1 MTLIHPT
8 IRNLA
13 LSLCSKSICHFTISH
28 LHVSY
33 HLPTYCSI
41 FPGVSSVQFSSVAQ
55 SFQTLGDP
63 MNSSMPGFP
72 VHQQLLELCQTHG
85 HQISDAIQPSHP
97 LLSPSPP
104 ALTTTLPLS
113 FLESTLAN
121 HEVRCMSR
129 LLSLPDTNQV
139 LSSLLIETL

>member
-85 HQISDAIQPSHP
+85 HQISDDIQPSHC
-97 LLSPSPP
+97 LLSPSPL
-104 ALTTTLPLS
+104 AFNISQHQGLFQRVSSSHQVTKYWS
-113 FLESTLAN
+113 FSISPFSEY
-121 HEVRCMSR
+121 
-129 LLSLPDTNQV
+129 PG
-139 LSSLLIETL
+139 